1 MSKYTTQLR
10 WIVEQTG
17 SGLPVPEGQG
27 FADAVYKYI
36 GLDRYPIFDEE
47 YRHGLNDKII
57 EHFYFREIGFE
68 TAAQFAF
75 YLRRTMNEIM
85 PKYNK
90 MYQAQLTIDIQDA
103 LYDYYMNRDESYK
116 GHDDDDT
123 DFTKHGVKAE
133 GETATR
139 DATTTN
145 DLTDL
150 ETRNLKD
157 KITYGKE
164 KQERDARTNQRLVQG
179 TTTTDQD
186 QTNTQSTTRTPN
198 LTETVEDASHDRN
211 VFMDTP
217 MGLMTNTTAP
227 TVENM
232 NYATNVTYDDHNGN
246 ATTRNTGTE
255 TTATNGSAT
264 NDVSVNENTSISDVK
279 GGTYTTAN
287 LGSDTTDKTG
297 TDKHEK
303 TGTVTLDQDDTRKK
317 NTTEDETASTER
329 DFDREYEKS
338 IKEKGRRSHSP
349 AWLMNEFAEKWL
361 NIDMMIIRDLEDLFL
376 GLW

>member
-17 SGLPVPEGQG
+17 SGLPVPDGQH
-27 FADAVYKYI
+27 FANAVYKYI
-36 GLDRYPIFDEE
+36 GLDEYPIFDET
-47 YRHGLNDKII
+47 YRKGLNDKII

-90 MYQAQLTIDIQDA
+90 MYQAQLTINMQDA
-103 LYDYYMNRDESYK
+103 LYDYYMNRDETYS

-123 DFTKHGVKAE
+123 EFQKQGEKHE

-145 DLTDL
+145 DLTELD
-150 ETRNLKD
+150 TKNLKD

-164 KQERDARTNQRLVQG
+164 KQERDARTNHRQVQG

-186 QTNTQSTTRTPN
+186 QTNTQNTTRTPN
-198 LTETVEDASHDRN
+198 LTETVQDSYQDRN
-211 VFMDTP
+211 VYEDTP
-217 MGLMTNTTAP
+217 MGLLANQSSPSIAN
-227 TVENM
+227 VE
-232 NYATNVTYDDHNGN
+232 YATNVTYDDHLGN
-246 ATTRNTGTE
+246 STTHDTGTE
-255 TTATNGSAT
+255 TTATSGSNT
-264 NDVSVNENTSISDVK
+264 NDVSVTESTIVDDVK

-287 LGSDTTDKTG
+287 LGSDTTDHTG
-297 TDKHEK
+297 TDTLKK
-303 TGTVTLDQDDTRKK
+303 TGTVDLDQDDTRKL
-317 NTTEDETASTER
+317 NSNDAESGSTQR
-329 DFDREYEKS
+329 DFTREYERNVT
-338 IKEKGRRSHSP
+338 EKGRRSHSP
-349 AWLMNEFAEKWL
+349 AWLMSEFAEKWL
-361 NIDMMIIRDLEDLFL
+361 NIDMMVIRDLEDLFM